1 MLKDDGPPKEPLRV
15 KAERKWRNN
24 AVRKR
29 IAEEKRKPQAKDPDE
44 TPEVARVISNDG
56 RRDGSVMRMERK
68 FLKDIRAMMEGRAAK
83 NLAAY
88 AASIEYRRRK
98 LLAEKL
104 RRLQLAQ
111 QGQRQ

>member
-1 MLKDDGPPKEPLRV
+1 
-15 KAERKWRNN
+15 
-24 AVRKR
+24 VRKR
-29 IAEEKRKPQAKDPDE
+29 IAEEKRTPPAKDDNK
-44 TPEVARVISNDG
+44 TPEVAGVISNDG
-56 RRDGSVMRMERK
+56 RRDRSVTRMERK
-68 FLKDIRAMMEGRAAK
+68 FLKDIRAMMEGHAAK

-88 AASIEYRRRK
+88 AASIQHRRRK